1 VAETNKADPKKP
13 EAKKPETKKTEPCMR
28 MKSTGLGTT
37 LLFAEV
43 DKVGVMDDMLI
54 LHINSVSP
62 VRWHIR
68 AGITYKG
75 MLQLLWAVFKSFVAV
90 KFVFL
95 GFTKMNNPKL
105 PEDF

>member
-1 VAETNKADPKKP
+1 MAETNKTDPKKP
-13 EAKKPETKKTEPCMR
+13 EAKKPEPCMR

-37 LLFAEV
+37 MLFAEV

-95 GFTKMNNPKL
+95 GFTKMKNPKL
-105 PEDF
+105 PENF

>member
-1 VAETNKADPKKP
+1 MVDTNKSEIKKP
-13 EAKKPETKKTEPCMR
+13 EACMR

-37 LLFAEV
+37 MLFAEV
-43 DKVGVMDDMLI
+43 DKVDVVDDMLI

-75 MLQLLWAVFKSFVAV
+75 MLTLLWAVFKNFLAV
-90 KFVFL
+90 KFVFF
-95 GFTKMNNPKL
+95 GFTKLKNPRL
-105 PEDF
+105 PDNF

>member
-1 VAETNKADPKKP
+1 VAETNKSETKKPEIKKP
-13 EAKKPETKKTEPCMR
+13 EACMR

-37 LLFAEV
+37 MLYAEV
-43 DKVGVMDDMLI
+43 DKVDVVDDMLI

-75 MLQLLWAVFKSFVAV
+75 MLELLWAVFKSFIAV

-95 GFTKMNNPKL
+95 GFTKLKNPKL

>member
-1 VAETNKADPKKP
+1 MAETNKSETKKPEIKKP
-13 EAKKPETKKTEPCMR
+13 EACMR

-37 LLFAEV
+37 MLYAEV
-43 DKVGVMDDMLI
+43 DKVDVVDDTLI

-75 MLQLLWAVFKSFVAV
+75 MLELLWAVFKSFIAV

-95 GFTKMNNPKL
+95 GFTKLKNPKL